1 MTATAY
7 AALLRGI
14 NVGGNKKLPMAEL
27 RALLTGL
34 GHGDVRTYL
43 QSGNAFFTSEHDDE
57 EALAARLRAAIGARF
72 GFDVEVLVRDHDY
85 LQAVVEACP
94 FPAATLAGKQLHV
107 TYFSEPVEESRFAS
121 LDAAEFLP
129 EEFRLGDRAL
139 YLYAPDGLG
148 RSPLAEALARSGPPK
163 GVVATSRNW
172 NTVLKLVEL
181 TRP

>member
-1 MTATAY
+1 MTKPY

-14 NVGGNKKLPMAEL
+14 NVGGSKKLPMAQL
-27 RALLTGL
+27 RALLAAL

-43 QSGNAFFTSEHDDE
+43 QSGNAFFTSDHDDE
-57 EALAARLRAAIGARF
+57 AALAGQLRQAIAARF

-85 LQAVVEACP
+85 LTAVVEACP
-94 FPAATLAGKQLHV
+94 FPAASLRGKQLHV
-107 TYFSEPVEESRFAS
+107 TYLSERVDESRLAS
-121 LDAAEFLP
+121 LDRAAFLP

-148 RSPLAEALARSGPPK
+148 RSPFGEALARSGPSK

-181 TRP
+181 TEP